1 MKIVVAGSSGLVG
14 AAVCDSFR
22 KSGHEVIGINRSV
35 VNLLNQNDTID
46 YFNDLN
52 PEIVI
57 DAAAKVGG
65 ISANNLSPVE
75 FLVDNIQIQQNLM
88 RASHLAKVKKFVF
101 LGSSCIYP
109 RDCQQPIIE
118 EYLMTGPLEATNSAY
133 AIAKIS
139 GIELVNAYRR
149 QYGYTWISL
158 MPTNLYGPGD
168 NFELGRSHVLPALIR
183 RFSEAVESDTKS
195 VTLWGDGSPLR
206 EFLYVEDLATAIV
219 VATEKYDKGLHL
231 NIGSGDEISIKH
243 LALKIAAMTGYL
255 GDIKWD
261 LNMPNGTPRKLLNS
275 DRMKSLGWTP
285 QIRLEDGISSTIEWY
300 QEASTNGKV
309 RI

>member
-14 AAVCDSFR
+14 AAVCDSFQ

-35 VNLLNQNDTID
+35 VNLLNLNDTID

-65 ISANNLSPVE
+65 IKANNLSPIE

-206 EFLYVEDLATAIV
+206 EFLHVEDLAAAIV

-261 LNMPNGTPRKLLNS
+261 PNMPNGTPRKLLNS
-275 DRMKSLGWTP
+275 DRIKSLGWTP

-300 QEASTNGKV
+300 KEASTNGKV
-309 RI
+309 RL

>member
-231 NIGSGDEISIKH
+231 NIGSGDEISIKN

>member
-46 YFNDLN
+46 YFNDLI

-168 NFELGRSHVLPALIR
+168 NFELGSSHVLPALIR

-206 EFLYVEDLATAIV
+206 EFLYVEDLAAAIV

>member
-14 AAVCDSFR
+14 AAVCDSFQ

-65 ISANNLSPVE
+65 ISANNLSPIE

-109 RDCQQPIIE
+109 RDCRQPIIE

-206 EFLYVEDLATAIV
+206 EFLHVEDLAAAIV

-261 LNMPNGTPRKLLNS
+261 PNMPNGTPRKLLNS

>member
-1 MKIVVAGSSGLVG
+1 MKVVVAGSSGLVG
-14 AAVCDSFR
+14 TAVCNSFR
-22 KSGHEVIGINRSV
+22 KNGYEVIGLNRSV
-35 VNLLNQNDTID
+35 INLLNEKDTID
-46 YFNDLN
+46 YFSDIN

-65 ISANNLSPVE
+65 INANSLSPVE

-88 RASHLAKVKKFVF
+88 RASYLAKVKRFVF

-149 QYGYTWISL
+149 QYGSSWISL

-168 NFELGRSHVLPALIR
+168 NFELGKSHVLPALIR
-183 RFSEAVESDTKS
+183 RFTEAVNSGTKS
-195 VTLWGDGSPLR
+195 ITLWGDGSPLR
-206 EFLYVEDLATAIV
+206 EFLHVEDLAAAIV
-219 VATEKYDKGLHL
+219 VATEKYDKEMHL

-255 GDIKWD
+255 GDIMWD
-261 LNMPNGTPRKLLNS
+261 SGMPNGTPRKLLNS
-275 DRMKSLGWTP
+275 DRMKSLGWKP
-285 QIRLEDGISSTIEWY
+285 QISLEVGLSSTIKWY
-300 QEASTNGKV
+300 QEASTKGRV

>member
-1 MKIVVAGSSGLVG
+1 
-14 AAVCDSFR
+14 
-22 KSGHEVIGINRSV
+22 
-35 VNLLNQNDTID
+35 
-46 YFNDLN
+46 
-52 PEIVI
+52 
-57 DAAAKVGG
+57 
-65 ISANNLSPVE
+65 
-75 FLVDNIQIQQNLM
+75 
-88 RASHLAKVKKFVF
+88 
-101 LGSSCIYP
+101 
-109 RDCQQPIIE
+109 
-118 EYLMTGPLEATNSAY
+118 
-133 AIAKIS
+133 
-139 GIELVNAYRR
+139 
-149 QYGYTWISL
+149 

-206 EFLYVEDLATAIV
+206 EFLHVEDLAAAIV

-261 LNMPNGTPRKLLNS
+261 PNMPNGTPRKLLNS

-300 QEASTNGKV
+300 KEASTNGKV
-309 RI
+309 RL

>member
-1 MKIVVAGSSGLVG
+1 MKVVVAGSSGLVG
-14 AAVCDSFR
+14 TAVCNSFR
-22 KSGHEVIGINRSV
+22 KNGYEVIGLNRSV
-35 VNLLNQNDTID
+35 INLLNEQDTIT
-46 YFNDLN
+46 YFSDIN

-65 ISANNLSPVE
+65 INANSLSPVE
-75 FLVDNIQIQQNLM
+75 FLVNNIQIQQNLM

-149 QYGYTWISL
+149 QYGSSWISL

-168 NFELGRSHVLPALIR
+168 NFELGKSHVLPALIR
-183 RFSEAVESDTKS
+183 RFTEAVNNDTKS
-195 VTLWGDGSPLR
+195 ITLWGDGSPLR
-206 EFLYVEDLATAIV
+206 EFLHVEDLAAAIV
-219 VATEKYDKGLHL
+219 VATEKYDNEIHL

-255 GDIKWD
+255 GDIMWD
-261 LNMPNGTPRKLLNS
+261 SDMPNGTPRKLLNS
-275 DRMKSLGWTP
+275 DRMKSLGWKP
-285 QIRLEDGISSTIEWY
+285 QISLEVGLSSTIEWY
-300 QEASTNGKV
+300 QEASAKGEV